1 MVGSIWGPGQD
12 NWDISIIKNTKI
24 TEALNLQF
32 RTEFYNTWNHAQFN
46 PPVNNVADTATF
58 GQIQNSSVP
67 PRIMQFALKLL
78 F

>member
-1 MVGSIWGPGQD
+1 VCG
-12 NWDISIIKNTKI
+12 DISLIKNTKI

-32 RTEFYNTWNHAQFN
+32 RVEGYNVFNHTQFN
-46 PPVNNVADTATF
+46 PPVNDRSQSTF

-67 PRIMQFALKLL
+67 PRIMQFAFKLL